1 VLAANGSKH
10 KKPALG
16 DARVM
21 KIKKMIVGAFL
32 MVMAISAAAFA
43 QGNNN
48 PAVYNG
54 PVKAVNVMIL
64 PDLEVKIE
72 AFEDAACTK
81 AIANNGYMFESAA
94 WVRLT
99 IKNKGAVAAENFTYK
114 GVIDVDGNKVYNPDA
129 AKMTLA
135 ANQSK
140 QLAVVKVPLGGT
152 TDVVT
157 AKLLADIGNFVKET
171 NEANNSATFK
181 FTSQTAH

>member
-1 VLAANGSKH
+1 
-10 KKPALG
+10 
-16 DARVM
+16 M
-21 KIKKMIVGAFL
+21 QIKKMIVSAFIA
-32 MVMAISAAAFA
+32 VMALSAAALA

-54 PVKAVNVMIL
+54 PVKAVTNVTIL
-64 PDLEVKIE
+64 PDLEAKIE

-81 AIANNGYMFESAA
+81 PIANNGQIFQTLA

-99 IKNKGAVAAENFTYK
+99 IKNKGAVPSGSFIYK
-114 GVIDVDGNKVYNPDA
+114 GMIDVDGNKVYNPDA
-129 AKMTLA
+129 AQMSLA

-140 QLAVVKVPLGGT
+140 QIGVIKVQLGGT

-157 AKLLADIGNFVKET
+157 AKLLADIGNFVQET
-171 NEANNSATFK
+171 TDSNNIANFK

>member
-1 VLAANGSKH
+1 MN
-10 KKPALG
+10 
-16 DARVM
+16 
-21 KIKKMIVGAFL
+21 IKKMIVGAFVS
-32 MVMAISAAAFA
+32 VMAMSAMALA

-48 PAVYNG
+48 PTVYTG
-54 PVKAVNVMIL
+54 PVKAANVALL
-64 PDLEVKIE
+64 PDLEAKVE

-81 AIANNGYMFESAA
+81 PIANNGQIFQTLA

-99 IKNKGAVAAENFTYK
+99 IKNKGPVTSGSFIYK

-129 AKMTLA
+129 ATMTIP

-140 QLAVVKVPLGGT
+140 QIAVVKVPLGGT

-157 AKLLADIGNFVKET
+157 AKLLADIGDGVKET
-171 NEANNSATFK
+171 TNSNNIATFK

>member
-1 VLAANGSKH
+1 MQF
-10 KKPALG
+10 KKF
-16 DARVM
+16 
-21 KIKKMIVGAFL
+21 IVGAF
-32 MVMAISAAAFA
+32 MAVMALSAAAFA
-43 QGNNN
+43 QSNN

-54 PVKAVNVMIL
+54 PVKVVPNPMVL
-64 PDLEVKIE
+64 PDLEVKVE

-81 AIANNGYMFESAA
+81 AIPNNGFMFETLA

-99 IKNKGAVAAENFTYK
+99 IKNKGAAAAENFTYK
-114 GVIDVDGNKVYNPDA
+114 GVIEVDGNKVYDPAA
-129 AKMTLA
+129 AKMTIA

-140 QLAVVKVPLGGT
+140 QLGVIKVQLGGT

-171 NEANNSATFK
+171 NESNNSATFK

>member
-1 VLAANGSKH
+1 MQF
-10 KKPALG
+10 KKF
-16 DARVM
+16 
-21 KIKKMIVGAFL
+21 IVGA
-32 MVMAISAAAFA
+32 VMAVMALSAAAFA

-48 PAVYNG
+48 PAVYTG
-54 PVKAVNVMIL
+54 PVKVAPNVMIL
-64 PDLEVKIE
+64 PDLEVKVE

-81 AIANNGYMFESAA
+81 AIANNGYMFQTMA

-114 GVIDVDGNKVYNPDA
+114 GVIEVDGNKVYDPAA
-129 AKMTLA
+129 AKMTIA

-140 QLAVVKVPLGGT
+140 QLGVVKVQLGGI

-171 NEANNSATFK
+171 NESNNSATFK

>member
-1 VLAANGSKH
+1 METEEIMQF
-10 KKPALG
+10 KKF
-16 DARVM
+16 
-21 KIKKMIVGAFL
+21 IVGAF
-32 MVMAISAAAFA
+32 MTVMAISATAMA

-54 PVKAVNVMIL
+54 PAVKAVTNAVLL
-64 PDLEVKIE
+64 PDLEVKVE

-81 AIANNGYMFESAA
+81 AIANNGYIFQTTA
-94 WVRLT
+94 WVRMT
-99 IKNKGAVAAENFTYK
+99 IKNKGAAAAENFVFK

-129 AKMTLA
+129 AKLTIP

-140 QLAVVKVPLGGT
+140 QIAVVKVPLGGT

-157 AKLLADIGNFVKET
+157 AKLLADIGNFIKES
-171 NEANNSATFK
+171 NESNNIASVK

>member
-1 VLAANGSKH
+1 MQF
-10 KKPALG
+10 KKF
-16 DARVM
+16 
-21 KIKKMIVGAFL
+21 IVGAF
-32 MVMAISAAAFA
+32 MAVMALSAAAFA
-43 QGNNN
+43 QGNNGQM
-48 PAVYNG
+48 YTG
-54 PVKAVNVMIL
+54 PVKVVPNPTIL

-81 AIANNGYMFESAA
+81 AIANNGTMFQTTA

-99 IKNKGAVAAENFTYK
+99 IKNKGAVAADNFTFK
-114 GVIDVDGNKVYNPDA
+114 GVIDVDGNKVYDPAA
-129 AKMTLA
+129 AKMSIP

-140 QLAVVKVPLGGT
+140 QLGVVKVPLGGI

-171 NEANNSATFK
+171 NETNNSATFK